1 MPNPIKELK
10 KVAITGPESTGK
22 SILTGQLAKYY
33 HAGFA
38 EEYARKYLEN
48 NPQIY
53 VENDLLVIARGQ
65 LEALLQAET
74 GNSLVFCDTEMLVM
88 KIWSEYKY
96 GRCHPY
102 ILEMLQQQDF
112 DLYLLC
118 DIDLPWEYDPQR
130 ENPTL
135 RKFFFDWYETELIRL
150 GFNYR
155 IVNGTGE
162 QRLQNAITTVDEILK
177 INSPNPGIVL

>member
-1 MPNPIKELK
+1 MPNTIKELK

-22 SILTGQLAKYY
+22 SLLTSQLAKHY

-48 NPQIY
+48 NPRIY
-53 VENDLLVIARGQ
+53 VENDLLTIAKGQ
-65 LEALLQAET
+65 LKLLWQVET
-74 GNSLVFCDTEMLVM
+74 CNSLVFCDTEMLVM

-96 GRCHPY
+96 SRCHPF

-118 DIDLPWEYDPQR
+118 DVDLPWEYDPQR

-135 RKFFFDWYETELIRL
+135 RKYFFDWYETELIRL

-155 IVNGTGE
+155 IVNGIGE
-162 QRLQNAITTVDEILK
+162 QRLHNAIAAVDEILTISK
-177 INSPNPGIVL
+177 PNPGIIL